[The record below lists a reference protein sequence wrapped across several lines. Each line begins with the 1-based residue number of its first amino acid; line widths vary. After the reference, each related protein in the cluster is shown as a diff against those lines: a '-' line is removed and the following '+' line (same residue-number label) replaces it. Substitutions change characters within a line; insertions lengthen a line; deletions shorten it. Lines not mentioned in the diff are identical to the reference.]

1 MSSDTR
7 MVSSRAANW
16 SWRFREPSE
25 TEFARF
31 CTLIYSAAGISLN
44 ESKRAL
50 VTRRLNARLKSL
62 NIETLDEYVE
72 CILAD
77 ESGAEMV
84 ACLDLIATNETHF
97 FREQPHFDHLVTRV
111 FPRWHAEA
119 ASGQRSKLIR
129 VWSAACSTG
138 QEPYSIAMLLLEH
151 FNRADGWEFDIHAS
165 DISTHAL
172 DIARRG
178 DWAVDKAREIP
189 EELLQRYMMRGVG
202 SNIGRMR
209 ASRELRDMVQFSRI
223 NLNEETYPI
232 QGSFDLVF
240 CRNVLIYFSQEGR
253 KNVIE
258 RLTDRLT
265 SDGLLFVGHA
275 ESLHQHRHRL
285 RAVLPTVYALAAA

>member
-7 MVSSRAANW
+7 MVSSRAVNA
-16 SWRFREPSE
+16 SWRFREPTE

-31 CTLIYSAAGISLN
+31 TTLVYSVAGISLN

-50 VTRRLNARLKSL
+50 VTRRLNARLRHL
-62 NIETLDEYVE
+62 GIETLDEYVE
-72 CILAD
+72 LIVAD
-77 ESGAEMV
+77 ETGAEMV
-84 ACLDLIATNETHF
+84 VCLDLIATNETHF
-97 FREQPHFDHLVTRV
+97 FREQPHFDHLVSQV

-119 ASGQRSKLIR
+119 AAGKRSKLIR

-138 QEPYSIAMLLLEH
+138 QEPYSIAMLLLSH
-151 FNRADGWEFDIHAS
+151 FAQSEGWQFDIHAS

-189 EELLQRYMMRGVG
+189 EDLLQRYMMRGVG

-209 ASRELRDMVQFSRI
+209 ASRELRDMIQFSRI

-258 RLTDRLT
+258 RLTDRLVP
-265 SDGLLFVGHA
+265 DGLLFVGHA
-275 ESLHQHRHRL
+275 ESLHQHRTRL
-285 RAVLPTVYALAAA
+285 RAVLPTVYELNAA